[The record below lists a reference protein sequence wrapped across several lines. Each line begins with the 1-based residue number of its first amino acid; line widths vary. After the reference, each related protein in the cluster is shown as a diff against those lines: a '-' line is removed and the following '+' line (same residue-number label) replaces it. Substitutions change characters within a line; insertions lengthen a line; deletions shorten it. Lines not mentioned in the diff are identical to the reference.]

1 MNNFE
6 NILWGIYGL
15 LISIIALIM
24 FVVATLRFIEQF
36 KKK

>member
-24 FVVATLRFIEQF
+24 FIVVTLRFIEQF